1 VAGLY
6 PGLGQPWAGDGAGG
20 NVAAMHAART
30 RAVASRHHGL
40 TALVALVALL
50 SLAGCGG
57 TRVVIR
63 TASVATRSVPGAT
76 GVGIPVLATKNTT
89 RVDGADPVADAA
101 GVALAVF
108 PSASAGSHPTAVTL
122 APTDDWEAALASSVL
137 MAAPIHAPVLLSGAS
152 SLPAATS
159 RALGQLAP
167 TGSGAADGARVI
179 RIGDVPTATGGAR
192 SATISGDGPY
202 ALAAAIDH
210 FQAAAAGQAS
220 SDVVIAS
227 TADPAYAMPAAGW
240 AAESGDPI
248 LFVSG
253 TGVPA
258 ATRQALASHAHPH
271 IYVLGPPSIVSASIL
286 AQLRHYGTVKRV
298 GAVGPAANSVAF
310 AIYRDPACPSD
321 AACAHIP
328 GSFGWAMRSP
338 GHGYTL
344 LDASHTL
351 DAAASAALSGSG
363 DFGPQLL
370 VDDPTT
376 LPKSVLNFFLNFA
389 TPGYTQQGPTVAV
402 YNHGWVIGS
411 PAAVSTPVQSELD
424 GLLQAIPQASR

>member
-1 VAGLY
+1 MASHRHGLVVVVAV
-6 PGLGQPWAGDGAGG
+6 
-20 NVAAMHAART
+20 VAALA
-30 RAVASRHHGL
+30 
-40 TALVALVALL
+40 
-50 SLAGCGG
+50 LAGCG
-57 TRVVIR
+57 TTKLVVR
-63 TASVATRSVPGAT
+63 TATGATRPASGAT
-76 GVGIPVLATKNTT
+76 GAGIPVLATKNTT

-108 PSASAGSHPTAVTL
+108 PSASAGSHPAAVTL
-122 APTDDWEAALASSVL
+122 APTDDWEAALAASVL
-137 MAAPIHAPVLLSGAS
+137 MAAPIHAPVLLSGPTA
-152 SLPAATS
+152 LPSVTAG
-159 RALGQLAP
+159 ALSQLAP
-167 TGSGAADGARVI
+167 TGSGSADGAQVI
-179 RIGDVPTATGGAR
+179 RIGDVPAAPGATKRA
-192 SATISGDGPY
+192 SISGDGPY

-210 FQAAAAGQAS
+210 FQAAAAGRAS
-220 SDVVIAS
+220 PDVVIAS
-227 TADPAYAMPAAGW
+227 TADADYAMPAAGW

-248 LFVSG
+248 LFVSA

-258 ATRQALASHAHPH
+258 ATRQALASHTHPH

-286 AQLRHYGTVKRV
+286 AQLRRYGTVKRV
-298 GAVGPAANSVAF
+298 GADGPAANSVAF

-376 LPKSVLNFFLNFA
+376 LPKSVLNFFLNYA

-411 PAAVSTPVQSELD
+411 PTAVSTSLQSELD
-424 GLLQAIPQASR
+424 GLLQAIPQSSR